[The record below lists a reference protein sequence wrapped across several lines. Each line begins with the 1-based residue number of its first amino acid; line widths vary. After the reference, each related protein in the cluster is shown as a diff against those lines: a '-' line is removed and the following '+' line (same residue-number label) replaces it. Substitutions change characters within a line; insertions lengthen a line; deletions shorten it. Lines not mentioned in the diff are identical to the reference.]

1 MWSREDAV
9 LYDQWYASPVGAF
22 ALAQQKQLLQ
32 HVMSR
37 WPRRGCSLLDIGCG
51 TGLLSEFLW
60 QGGFDVSCLDQS
72 PAMLEYAQ
80 ARLGHR
86 ASFYAGTAEHL
97 PFDDRSFDYAAL
109 LGVLEHLEDPRPALA
124 EALRVAARGV
134 VFGFLNACSPARAA
148 GFFRKSGA
156 SLFMPHGPR
165 WLTPRSFC
173 RLARSLKGV
182 RHARL
187 GSVLIGPP
195 CTWREGG
202 LCAFVNALRLP
213 LPVGAYVA
221 VSVMHGPSLTL
232 TPLPLRMGEVGLK
245 EASPHMYMFQSTSGS
260 VRRMTPPRRAGA
272 GWIAP
277 SLKGGVTGKAC
288 PPLPGVKRESP

>member
-1 MWSREDAV
+1 MWNREDAA
-9 LYDQWYASPVGAF
+9 LYDQWYASPVGTF
-22 ALAQQKQLLQ
+22 VLAQQKQLLQ

-86 ASFYAGTAEHL
+86 ASFYAGTAERL

-109 LGVLEHLEDPRPALA
+109 LGVLEYLEDPLPALA

-134 VFGFLNACSPARAA
+134 VLGFLNACSPARAA
-148 GFFRKSGA
+148 GLFRKSGV
-156 SLFMPHGPR
+156 SPHTPHGSR
-165 WLTPRSFC
+165 WLAPRPLC
-173 RLARSLKGV
+173 RLARSLKGM

-195 CTWREGG
+195 CTWHEGR

-232 TPLPLRMGEVGLK
+232 TPLPLRMGKVGMK
-245 EASPHMYMFQSTSGS
+245 EASPHVCMKNADAPHAREASK
-260 VRRMTPPRRAGA
+260 PRR
-272 GWIAP
+272 
-277 SLKGGVTGKAC
+277 
-288 PPLPGVKRESP
+288 PGERKTS